1 MPRISFQSFTYIT
14 PRRIVRQATASADRE
29 QALSGLKSIGGVIVE
44 LGRYLAVSPDSR
56 IRRRQALRELD
67 DRLLADIGLSRS
79 DVEMSPWCLQHA
91 PTRRRST
98 AMMPQHEGRM
108 SDNEDTVIR
117 DATEVDM
124 AEVQRIY
131 AHHVLNG
138 LATFEEVPPT
148 LDEML
153 GRRAAVLAAGLPYL
167 VADIDG
173 RVAGYSNTIED
184 SVYVSE
190 ALRGRRVGAA
200 LLRALIERSEAGPW
214 RQMIAVIGNSGN
226 AGSIALHRRMGF
238 EMVGTLRS
246 VGFKLGQ
253 WVDTVLMQ
261 RPLGPGA
268 STLPSDK
275 ETAR

>member
-1 MPRISFQSFTYIT
+1 M
-14 PRRIVRQATASADRE
+14 AAS
-29 QALSGLKSIGGVIVE
+29 SSSW
-44 LGRYLAVSPDSR
+44 GRYLAVSPHSR
-56 IRRRQALRELD
+56 TRRRQALRELD
-67 DRLLADIGLSRS
+67 DRLLADVGLSRS
-79 DVEMSPWCLQHA
+79 DVEMSPWSLQPA
-91 PTRRRST
+91 PTRRRS
-98 AMMPQHEGRM
+98 AGMMPRDESGMMRD
-108 SDNEDTVIR
+108 SEDTVIR

-131 AHHVLNG
+131 AHHVLHG

-148 LDEML
+148 LHEML
-153 GRRAAVLAAGLPYL
+153 TRRAAVLAAGLPYL

-173 RVAGYSNTIED
+173 RVAGYSYATAYRPRPAYRNTIED

-200 LLRALIERSEAGPW
+200 LLQALIARSEAGPW

-261 RPLGPGA
+261 RPLGLGA
-268 STLPSDK
+268 SALPSDT
-275 ETAR
+275 EIAR